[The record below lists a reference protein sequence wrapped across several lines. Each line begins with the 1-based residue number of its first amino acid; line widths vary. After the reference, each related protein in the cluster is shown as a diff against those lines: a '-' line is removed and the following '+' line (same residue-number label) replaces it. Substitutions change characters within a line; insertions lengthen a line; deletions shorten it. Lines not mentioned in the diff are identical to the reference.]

1 MTTRLAAKLSTRS
14 LSILAAGAL
23 AVVALVAA
31 GQALA
36 AKPLTQ
42 KQFAEA
48 RLKQAL
54 NTWARKTV
62 PGLAVGSVSCVL
74 PENGVVLHC
83 TAKASAPKYREN
95 LVFKVTETLHET
107 GVMSWAI
114 TSRACSDSRTGKSI
128 QC

>member
-1 MTTRLAAKLSTRS
+1 MSRRR
-14 LSILAAGAL
+14 SILAAA
-23 AVVALVAA
+23 AVAAVALLVA

-48 RLKQAL
+48 RLKQVL
-54 NTWARKTV
+54 NAWARKTV
-62 PGLAVGSVSCVL
+62 PGLAIGTVTCVL
-74 PENGVVLHC
+74 PENGVVIHC

-107 GVMSWAI
+107 GTMSWAI
-114 TSRACSDSRTGKSI
+114 TSKACSDSRTGQSI